1 MCLIKFGLKHGKISL
16 EGICEYTLTEGLWVS
31 LILETLLK
39 TGHSKIIGGKQL
51 VEKDSQD
58 TKSLLVLECEIGVSW
73 SGFPYFDGEYSEF
86 LVH

>member
-1 MCLIKFGLKHGKISL
+1 M
-16 EGICEYTLTEGLWVS
+16 
-31 LILETLLK
+31 
-39 TGHSKIIGGKQL
+39 
-51 VEKDSQD
+51 EKDSQD